1 MVGEYGTNLFAEM
14 NVEGTYAVE
23 MKLEMWD
30 LVIIGIYL
38 VVIVALGLWA
48 GVRQRRQ
55 AEGAGYFLAGRS
67 LTWGAIG
74 LALFSTNISTLELV
88 SLSQEGFERGL
99 LYGNTELTAPF
110 FLLALSLFFA
120 PFYLR
125 SRVATLPNFLE
136 KRYSR
141 ACRYW
146 LVVFALSYAI
156 FGHLGFALF
165 TGGKVVEGL
174 FGMPLM
180 YGMAILLALTGLYT
194 IVGGLKAVVWTEAI
208 QTVILLS
215 GMMVLTAIG
224 YEKVGGWSGFT
235 EALAQ
240 EPERLQL
247 LRSDPGA
254 SDMTWYGLLLG
265 FPIIGI
271 WFWCTD
277 QTIVQR
283 VLGAKD
289 VNHAQV
295 GAIFAGFIKVLA
307 LFLFVFPGLF
317 CYVMVQNGTLPELE
331 DSAQTL
337 PFMVAHL
344 LPIGIRGLL
353 AATMLSA
360 LMSTIAGAL
369 NSAATVC
376 CYDIYRQVR
385 PDATDKATVT
395 MGRIVT
401 FIAMALA
408 IVWAPFIDNFE
419 SILKANTNM
428 LAYVAP
434 SITAVFLWGVFW
446 KKASSTGALWCL
458 ASGAIIG
465 PILFLLDW
473 FKEKGSFQGFLLCK
487 LYDKI
492 NMGFLVHSFFLF
504 VLCSAILVVGSYL
517 RPQVHTEESAS
528 LVWPNPLAV
537 FKEPGWKGIGNYK
550 FLTAL
555 LLAVTILVYVIFR

>member
-1 MVGEYGTNLFAEM
+1 MQFDM
-14 NVEGTYAVE
+14 Q
-23 MKLEMWD
+23 LEWPD
-30 LVIIGIYL
+30 L
-38 VVIVALGLWA
+38 VVIGVFLVLCVGLSLAA
-48 GVRQRRQ
+48 GILQRRR
-55 AEGAGYFLAGRS
+55 AGAAGYFLAGRS

-88 SLSQEGFERGL
+88 SLSQEGFKRGL
-99 LYGNTELTAPF
+99 LYGNTETTAPF
-110 FLLALSLFFA
+110 FLIALALFFV

-125 SRVATLPNFLE
+125 SGVTTLPNFLE
-136 KRYSR
+136 KRYSP

-165 TGGKVVEGL
+165 TGGKMVEGF
-174 FGMPLM
+174 FGIELM
-180 YGMAILLALTGLYT
+180 YGMAIVLVLTGLYT
-194 IVGGLKAVVWTEAI
+194 VVGGLKAVVWTQAI
-208 QTVILLS
+208 QTVVLLA

-224 YEKVGGWSGFT
+224 YYKVGGWSGLT

-240 EPERLQL
+240 EPERLEL

-265 FPIIGI
+265 FPVIGI

-307 LFLFVFPGLF
+307 LFLFVFPGIF
-317 CYVMVQNGTLPELE
+317 CYIMVQNGTLPPLE

-337 PFMVAHL
+337 PFMVANL
-344 LPIGIRGLL
+344 LPVGIRGLL
-353 AATMLSA
+353 AAAMLAA

-376 CYDIYRQVR
+376 CYDIYKQVR
-385 PDATDKATVT
+385 PDATDKSTVN

-401 FIAMALA
+401 FIAMVLA
-408 IVWAPFIDNFE
+408 IIWAPFIDNFE

-428 LAYVAP
+428 LAYVSP

-446 KKASSTGALWCL
+446 KKASNTGALWCL
-458 ASGAIIG
+458 ASGAVIG

-473 FKEKGSFQGFLLCK
+473 FKEKGSFQDFFLCE

-492 NMGFLVHSFFLF
+492 DMGFLVHSFFLF
-504 VLCSAILVVGSYL
+504 ILCSAILVVGSYL

-528 LVWPNPLAV
+528 LVWSNPLAI

-555 LLAVTILVYVIFR
+555 LLAVTILVYVIF